1 MEAIS
6 RIFCLVCA
14 DFRFLYFYK
23 KQLLKLNK
31 FLTITGKIILS
42 ILAFL
47 LFIWLIIQTSF
58 VQTYIVKKITARLS
72 NDLHTEISINRVSFA
87 LFNSLNLEG
96 TLVKDQ
102 HKDTLLY
109 ANKVKVRITD
119 WFFLK
124 DELVLKYLGL
134 EDATIQMHRKDS
146 VWNYAFLVDYFSP
159 TTPKQDKKKST
170 LKFNLKK
177 LDFKNVAFIKNDEW
191 IGSALEAKMGSMQL
205 EANDINVDKNIFD
218 IKQIDLEKPYFSMRD
233 FNGLKP
239 SSPAVIPKKATT
251 SMYFNSGDLRL
262 TVGSINIKNGIFQ
275 NIKSSEKALTY
286 FDPLHLRFE
295 KINGSFSKVSFIK
308 DTIKANIDL
317 SAKERSGFDLRKL
330 KANFKLTP
338 QIMEFAKLS
347 LVTPKTILQNYYAMH
362 FKDFNKDFQDYINAV
377 TMEARLVNSELDS
390 DDLAYFAPATKSWKK
405 KISLSGTG
413 KGTLKDLSIKKLF
426 VRTGAGT
433 TLSGD
438 IALKGLP
445 DINKTFIDFQSANVQ
460 TTYRD
465 AVSFVPAIGKIDN
478 PSLAS
483 LGQVKFHGNFKG
495 TISKFATTGNF
506 STNLGGFHTN
516 IVMELP
522 AKGPAV
528 YNGHLGT
535 DRFNLG
541 KFLEVKDM
549 GTLTFDG
556 GVKGVGLTINSLK
569 TSVTGRISQF
579 NFKDYNY
586 KDIDVEG
593 TFQRRQFDGS
603 IKINDD
609 NIDFVTTV
617 KMDFRTSDPQFNV
630 LADLA
635 HSNFQNLHL
644 YDHKLELSG
653 LFDLNFSGKNIDQFL
668 GSVKVFNANLVQ
680 DSVQINFDSLSLQ
693 SRFEGRRRLLSLT
706 SNEFDASVEGEYN
719 ILDLPNTFQIFLN
732 KYYPAYISKPRN
744 NVKDQ
749 QFNFILNTKNIDG
762 YTLLLNKDLS
772 GFSNSSIS
780 GTINTVDTVFEIN
793 ADVPAFAFKKYR
805 FNNIAFNGR
814 GNLDVLQLNGNIENI
829 WLSDSAGFPNT
840 TISILSQKDL
850 SQISIKTKANSTLNE
865 LNLNADLTTFSDG
878 VKIKFNPSDFV
889 LNDKRWI
896 LEKEG
901 EISIRKNFVS
911 AENVRFTQNDQ
922 HIEVKTTYDEE
933 FNKSNL
939 LVTLQNLNIGD
950 FAPFATKDP
959 RMEGLASGQVIMRDF
974 FGKFK
979 IDADVRADQFRLDN
993 DSVGVVNIKG
1003 NFNSSDGKIGFD
1015 VVSNNDLYKF
1025 SANGSYDLADTTGIP
1040 LLTSIKLDNTKIN
1053 IVNKFLGT
1061 IFTDVQGLA
1070 TGELH
1075 INGNPKRPELLGKIT
1090 LTKGSLL
1097 VNFTRV
1103 QYFVDNATFTFTEG
1117 AIDFGTFNIK
1127 DKFGNVGQ
1135 VAGKLYQHQFKD
1147 VRYDLNLSTNRMLL
1161 IDTKANDNAQFYGTA
1176 IGKASLSIAG
1186 PQENMNIKIVA
1197 EPVDSSHIYIPTNTT
1212 RQSAEADFIVFKQYG
1227 TEMKEAFA
1235 ESQGEVTVD
1244 LDLTAN
1250 SLAKIDVILDPVTG
1264 DIIKAIGKGRL
1275 RIHAGTNENLTI
1287 NGRYEIQ
1294 SGSYDFNFQ
1303 SFIKKPFILRED
1315 AGSFIEWNGDPYNAK
1330 LSVEALYI
1338 AENVRLGDL
1347 VGAQNLSGTIQ
1358 GYQGDVYVLANIS
1371 GNLIQPKIN
1380 FGLDFPAGSQV
1391 KSDETFNQFLTKL
1404 EKDDNEMLKQ
1414 VTYLIVFG
1422 SFAPYGEGRTIGA
1435 NFTTL
1440 GFNTISELISK
1451 QVNTLVSNIL
1461 YKITGDRS
1469 LQFDVSTSVYNSS
1482 NLFSGN
1488 VTATN
1493 AIDRQKVNF
1502 KLGKSLFNNK
1512 VIVTFGGDI
1521 DFRMG
1526 SNTATSQQLGNLQW
1540 LPDLT
1545 VEIVL
1550 SKDRKIRGI
1559 IFSRNNL
1566 DISTGAQSV
1575 GRRNRQGASISYRKD
1590 FESLFSS
1597 KKENPAEK
1605 ESPPPPALQP
1615 VTMIKNEEEKHNN

>member
-1 MEAIS
+1 MRCRPVS
-6 RIFCLVCA
+6 L
-14 DFRFLYFYK
+14 FLQKSNFTD
-23 KQLLKLNK
+23 LNK
-31 FLTITGKIILS
+31 FLTITGRIVLS
-42 ILAFL
+42 IIAFL
-47 LFIWLIIQTSF
+47 LFVWLIIQTSF
-58 VQTYIVKKITARLS
+58 VQTFIVKKVTARLS
-72 NDLHTEISINRVSFA
+72 KDLHTEVKIDHVSLT
-87 LFNSLNLEG
+87 LFNSMNLEG
-96 TLVKDQ
+96 TLVKDLK
-102 HKDTLLY
+102 KDTLLY
-109 ANKVKVRITD
+109 ASQVKLRITD

-124 DELVLKYLGL
+124 DELVLKYIGL
-134 EDATIQMHRKDS
+134 EDAYVNMYRKDS
-146 VWNYAFLVDYFSP
+146 VWNYQFLVDYFSP
-159 TTPKQDKKKST
+159 TTPKEKKKKSN
-170 LKFNLKK
+170 LKFNLRR
-177 LDFKNVAFIKNDEW
+177 LDFKNIAFKKNDAWVGTLMEVKA
-191 IGSALEAKMGSMQL
+191 GNLQL
-205 EANDINVDKNIFD
+205 EANDINIDKNLID
-218 IKQIDLEKPYFSMRD
+218 IKQIDLDKPFFSITD
-233 FNGLKP
+233 FKGLRPPIVKNKKP
-239 SSPAVIPKKATT
+239 KADTA
-251 SMYFNSGDLRL
+251 MYFNAGDLYL
-262 TVGSINIKNGIFQ
+262 LVNKLNIKNGTFQ
-275 NIKSSEKALTY
+275 NLKSMDRAPYPY
-286 FDPLHLRFE
+286 FDALNLRLD

-308 DTIKANIDL
+308 DTIKANIDI
-317 SAKERSGFDLRKL
+317 STKERSGFDIRKL

-338 QIMEFAKLS
+338 QIMEFAKLE
-347 LVTPKTILQNYYAMH
+347 LLTPRSRLQNYYAMT
-362 FKDFNKDFQDYINAV
+362 FKDFNEDFKNFVEKV
-377 TMEARLVNSELDS
+377 TMEARFTNAEIDS
-390 DDLAYFAPATKSWKK
+390 DDLAYFAPAAKTWKK
-405 KISLSGTG
+405 RISLSGTG
-413 KGTLKDLSIKKLF
+413 KGTLGNLSVKNLF
-426 VRTGAGT
+426 ARAGGST
-433 TLSGD
+433 SVSGD
-438 IALKGLP
+438 LTLIGLP
-445 DINKTFIDFQSANVQ
+445 DINKTFIDFQSGNLQ

-465 AVSFVPAIGKIDN
+465 AVSFIPAIGKIEN
-478 PSLAS
+478 PSLSS
-483 LGQVKFHGNFKG
+483 LGQVKFKGTFKG
-495 TISKFATTGNF
+495 TISKFATTGVF

-522 AKGPAV
+522 ANGAPI
-528 YNGHLGT
+528 YDGHLGT
-535 DRFNLG
+535 DKFNLG
-541 KFLEVKDM
+541 KFLQIKDM
-549 GTLTFDG
+549 GTLSFDG

-569 TSVTGRISQF
+569 TSVTGKISQF

-586 KDIDVEG
+586 KRIDVEG
-593 TFQRRQFDGS
+593 TFQRKQFDGTV
-603 IKINDD
+603 KIDDD

-617 KMDFRTSDPQFNV
+617 KMDFRNEQPQFNV
-630 LADLA
+630 LGDLA

-644 YDHKLELSG
+644 YNRKLEISG
-653 LFDLNFSGKNIDQFL
+653 LFDLDFRGKNIDQFL
-668 GSVKVFNANLVQ
+668 GSVKIFNANLVQ
-680 DSVQINFDSLSLQ
+680 DSVQLNFDSLSLQ

-732 KYYPAYISKPRN
+732 KYYPAYIAKPRN

-749 QFNFILNTKNIDG
+749 QFNFILNTKNIEG
-762 YTLLLNKDLS
+762 YTLLFNKDLT

-780 GTINTVDTVFEIN
+780 GTINTVDTVFEVN

-805 FNNIAFNGR
+805 FNNIALNGR

-829 WLSDSAGFPNT
+829 WLSDSSGFPNT
-840 TISILSQKDL
+840 TISILSQKDE
-850 SQISIKTKANSTLNE
+850 SQVSIKTKANSTLNE

-889 LNDKRWI
+889 INDKRWI

-901 EISIRKNFVS
+901 EISIRKDFVS

-950 FAPFATKDP
+950 FAPFLTTDP
-959 RMEGLASGQVIMRDF
+959 RLEGLASGHVIMRDF

-979 IDADVRADQFRLDN
+979 IDADIKAEQFRLDN
-993 DSVGVVNIKG
+993 DSVGIVNIRG
-1003 NFNSSDGKIGFD
+1003 NFNSSNGKIGFN
-1015 VVSNNDLYKF
+1015 VESNNELYNF
-1025 SANGSYDLADTTGIP
+1025 TANGSYDLADTTGIP

-1053 IVNKFLGT
+1053 IVNKFLGS
-1061 IFTDVQGLA
+1061 IFTNIQGLA

-1075 INGNPKRPELLGKIT
+1075 INGNPKRPELLGKVT

-1097 VNFTRV
+1097 VNFTKV
-1103 QYFVDNATFTFTEG
+1103 EYFVDAATFTFTEG

-1135 VAGKLYQHQFKD
+1135 VSGKLFQHQFKD
-1147 VRYDLNLSTNRMLL
+1147 VRYSLDLSTRRMLL
-1161 IDTKANDNAQFYGTA
+1161 IDTKANDNSQFYGTA
-1176 IGKASLSIAG
+1176 IGKASLSITG
-1186 PQENMNIKIVA
+1186 PQENMRIKITA

-1227 TEMKEAFA
+1227 TEMKQPSA
-1235 ESQGEVTVD
+1235 ESVSNITVD

-1264 DIIKAIGKGRL
+1264 DIIKAIGNGRL
-1275 RIHAGTNENLTI
+1275 RIHAGTTDNLTI

-1294 SGSYDFNFQ
+1294 KGSYDFNFQ

-1315 AGSFIEWNGDPYNAK
+1315 VGSFIEWNGDPYNAK
-1330 LSVEALYI
+1330 LSVEALYV

-1358 GYQGDVYVLANIS
+1358 GYQGDVYVIANIT
-1371 GNLIQPKIN
+1371 GNLRQPNIH
-1380 FGLDFPAGSQV
+1380 FALDFPPGSQV
-1391 KSDETFNQFLTKL
+1391 KSDETFNQFLSKL

-1451 QVNTLVSNIL
+1451 QVNNLVSNIL

-1512 VIVTFGGDI
+1512 VIVTFGGDL

-1526 SNTATSQQLGNLQW
+1526 TNTATSQQLGNLQW

-1550 SKDRKIRGI
+1550 SKDRKIRAI

-1566 DISTGAQSV
+1566 DITTGAQAV

-1590 FESLFSS
+1590 FESIFSGS
-1597 KKENPAEK
+1597 KQKQTEK
-1605 ESPPPPALQP
+1605 RDTIPPTLLQP
-1615 VTMIKNEEEKHNN
+1615 VTMIKNEEEKK